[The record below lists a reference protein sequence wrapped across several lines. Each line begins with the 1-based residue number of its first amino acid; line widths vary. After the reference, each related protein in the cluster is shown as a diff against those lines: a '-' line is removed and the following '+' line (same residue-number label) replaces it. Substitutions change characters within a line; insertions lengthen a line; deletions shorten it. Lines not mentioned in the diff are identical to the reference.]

1 MRPLMTTASLAVL
14 CLCVST
20 PALAH
25 VPDPG
30 DPGDPGDPIRLE
42 EVIVTATRLPRPVT
56 ETPGARVF
64 TEADIEA
71 RGAIFAADLL
81 AEVPGAALA
90 RTGPFGGLTQL
101 RLRGASPGKTLVLID
116 GVPVNDPAEINGAY
130 DFSSLSLADIAQ
142 MEVLSGPQSSLWGS
156 DAIGGVVAL
165 TTRETSG
172 FRADLEAGS
181 LNTRRGAL
189 SVGRAGERGALGL
202 SVAGFRT
209 DGVSAAAAGTEDDGF
224 ETLTAGLKGRIIP
237 RAGVEL
243 DGGLRWTRSRV
254 AIDGY
259 PAPAFV
265 LGDTDDVSKS
275 ESWSG
280 HGRLSVQTGGVHH
293 RLTLA
298 ASDIERETR
307 SAYSN
312 RFDADRQVW
321 RWDMDGTGGEGRLSW
336 AAGLERRT
344 ESANLDSGLSDDL
357 GTSSVYGTVL
367 VPLTSRVTV
376 GAALRHDD
384 TDDFG
389 TATTGRLTAHVDLGA
404 GFGLSGAVG
413 TGFKAPTVSQSVCDF
428 CFSADPFPTLRPE
441 HAEGAELALG
451 WQSPGGGLT
460 GRVTVYRLTIED
472 QIIYRFDP
480 LTFDSVYINLDRTRT
495 DGVELESQ
503 LVLGAGFDLSLGY
516 AWTDARDESDGSPL
530 LRVPKHSGTVGLGY
544 SGKRLSGRLT
554 VRAEGDMPDSGG
566 TREGF
571 VTADLHLGYTL
582 TDQVELTARV
592 DNLSDERWQS
602 LLGYG
607 EPGRTVALGVRLRY

>member
-1 MRPLMTTASLAVL
+1 MRPLMMTASLAVL

-30 DPGDPGDPIRLE
+30 DPGDPIRLE
-42 EVIVTATRLPRPVT
+42 EVIVTATRLPQPVT

-165 TTRETSG
+165 TTREASG

-237 RAGVEL
+237 RVGVEL

-254 AIDGY
+254 EIDGY

-275 ESWSG
+275 EGWSG
-280 HGRLSVQTGGVHH
+280 HGRLSVQTGGVRH

-321 RWDMDGTGGEGRLSW
+321 RWDMDGTGGEGRVTW

-367 VPLTSRVTV
+367 FPLTSRVTV

-389 TATTGRLTAHVDLGA
+389 TATTGRVTAHADLGT
-404 GFGLSGAVG
+404 GFGLSGAFG

-451 WQSPGGGLT
+451 WQSPGGGIT
-460 GRVTVYRLTIED
+460 GRLTVYRLTIED
-472 QIIYRFDP
+472 QIIYDFDTV
-480 LTFDSVYINLDRTRT
+480 TFDSVYINLDRTRT
-495 DGVELESQ
+495 DGIELEGRALLS
-503 LVLGAGFDLSLGY
+503 GGFDLSLTYG
-516 AWTDARDESDGSPL
+516 WTDARDESDGDPL
-530 LRVPKHSGTVGLGY
+530 LRVPEHAGTVGLGY
-544 SGKRLSGRLT
+544 TGERLSGRLT
-554 VRAEGDMPDSGG
+554 VRAEGDMPDAGG

-582 TDQVELTARV
+582 TDQAELTARV

-607 EPGRTVALGVRLRY
+607 EPGRAVTVGVRLRY

>member
-1 MRPLMTTASLAVL
+1 MRHLMTTASLAVL
-14 CLCVST
+14 CLCAST

-25 VPDPG
+25 DPDPG
-30 DPGDPGDPIRLE
+30 DPGDPVRLE
-42 EVIVTATRLPRPVT
+42 EVIVTATRLPQPEG

-130 DFSSLSLADIAQ
+130 DFSSLSLSDIAQ

-165 TTRETSG
+165 TTREVDG
-172 FRADLEAGS
+172 LRADLEAGS

-202 SVAGFRT
+202 SVSGFRT
-209 DGVSAAAAGTEDDGF
+209 DGVSAAASGTEDDGF
-224 ETLTAGLKGRIIP
+224 QTLTAGLKGRIML

-243 DGGLRWTRSRV
+243 DGGLRWTKSRV
-254 AIDGY
+254 EIDGY

-275 ESWSG
+275 EGWSG
-280 HGRLSVQTGGVHH
+280 HGRLSVRTGRVRH
-293 RLTLA
+293 RLMLA
-298 ASDIERETR
+298 ASDTERETR
-307 SAYSN
+307 SAYAN
-312 RFDADRQVW
+312 RFEADRQVW
-321 RWDMDGTGGEGRLSW
+321 RWDMDGTGGEGRLTW
-336 AAGLERRT
+336 AVGLERRA
-344 ESANLDSGLSDDL
+344 ESANLDSGLADDL
-357 GTSSVYGTVL
+357 GTSSIYGTVL
-367 VPLTSRVTV
+367 IPVTSRVTV
-376 GAALRHDD
+376 GVALRHDD

-389 TATTGRLTAHVDLGA
+389 AATTGRLTAHADLGA
-404 GFGLSGAVG
+404 GFGLSGAFG

-451 WQSPGGGLT
+451 WQSPRGGIA
-460 GRVTVYRLTIED
+460 GRLTVYRLTIED

-480 LTFDSVYINLDRTRT
+480 VTFDSVYINLDRTRT
-495 DGVELESQ
+495 DGIELEGRV
-503 LVLGAGFDLSLGY
+503 VLGAGFDLSLTYG
-516 AWTDARDESDGSPL
+516 WTDARDESDGEPL
-530 LRVPKHSGTVGLGY
+530 LRVPEHAGTVGLGY
-544 SGKRLSGRLT
+544 SGARLSGRLT

-571 VTADLHLGYTL
+571 VTADLHLGYAL

-592 DNLSDERWQS
+592 DNLSDARWQS

-607 EPGRTVALGVRLRY
+607 EPGRTFALGVRLRY

>member
-14 CLCVST
+14 CLCASP

-25 VPDPG
+25 DPGSSDPG
-30 DPGDPGDPIRLE
+30 DPVELE
-42 EVIVTATRLPRPVT
+42 EVIVTATRLPQPEA

-165 TTRETSG
+165 TTREVDG
-172 FRADLEAGS
+172 LRADLEAGS
-181 LNTRRGAL
+181 LNTQQGAL
-189 SVGRAGERGALGL
+189 SVGRSGERGALGL
-202 SVAGFRT
+202 SVSGFRT
-209 DGVSAAAAGTEDDGF
+209 DGVSAAASGTEDDGF
-224 ETLTAGLKGRIIP
+224 QTLTAGLRGRITP

-243 DGGLRWTRSRV
+243 DGAIRWTQSRV
-254 AIDGY
+254 EIDGY

-275 ESWSG
+275 EGWSG
-280 HGRLSVQTGGVHH
+280 HGRLSVQTGGARH

-298 ASDIERETR
+298 ATDIERETR
-307 SAYSN
+307 SDFAN
-312 RFDADRQVW
+312 RFEADRQVW

-336 AAGLERRT
+336 AVGLERRA
-344 ESANLDSGLSDDL
+344 ESADLDSGLSDDL
-357 GTSSVYGTVL
+357 GTSSIYGTVL
-367 VPLTSRVTV
+367 FPVTSRVTV

-389 TATTGRLTAHVDLGA
+389 AATTGRVTAHADLGA
-404 GFGLSGAVG
+404 GFGLSGAFG

-428 CFSADPFPTLRPE
+428 CFSADPFPALRPE

-451 WQSPGGGLT
+451 WQSRGGGLT
-460 GRVTVYRLTIED
+460 GRLTVYRLIIED
-472 QIIYRFDP
+472 QIVYRFDP

-495 DGVELESQ
+495 DGVELEGRA
-503 LVLGAGFDLSLGY
+503 LLGGGFDLSLTYG
-516 AWTDARDESDGSPL
+516 WTDARDDTTGLAL
-530 LRVPKHSGTVGLGY
+530 LRVPEHSGTVGLGY
-544 SGKRLSGRLT
+544 SGERLSGRLT

-566 TREGF
+566 TRDGF
-571 VTADLHLGYTL
+571 VTADLHLGYAL
-582 TDQVELTARV
+582 TDQVEVTARV
-592 DNLSDERWQS
+592 DNLSDEHWQS
-602 LLGYG
+602 LRGYG
-607 EPGRTVALGVRLRY
+607 EPGRTFALGVRLRY

>member
-1 MRPLMTTASLAVL
+1 MRHPMTTASLAVL
-14 CLCVST
+14 WLCAST

-25 VPDPG
+25 EPDPG
-30 DPGDPGDPIRLE
+30 DSGEPVRLE
-42 EVIVTATRLPRPVT
+42 EVIVTATRLPKPEA

-90 RTGPFGGLTQL
+90 RTGPFGGLAQL

-130 DFSSLSLADIAQ
+130 DFSSLSLSDIAQ

-165 TTRETSG
+165 TTREVDG
-172 FRADLEAGS
+172 LRADLEAGS
-181 LNTRRGAL
+181 LNTQRGAL
-189 SVGRAGERGALGL
+189 AVGRAGERGALGL
-202 SVAGFRT
+202 SVSGFRT
-209 DGVSAAAAGTEDDGF
+209 DGVSAAASGTEDDGF
-224 ETLTAGLKGRIIP
+224 RTLTAGLKGRITP
-237 RAGVEL
+237 AKGVEL
-243 DGGLRWTRSRV
+243 DGALRWTQSRV
-254 AIDGY
+254 EIDGF

-275 ESWSG
+275 EGWSG
-280 HGRLSVQTGGVHH
+280 HGRLSVRTGGVRH

-298 ASDIERETR
+298 ASDLERETR
-307 SAYSN
+307 SDFAN
-312 RFDADRQVW
+312 RFEADRKVW
-321 RWDMDGTGGEGRLSW
+321 RWDMDGTGGEGRLTW
-336 AAGLERRT
+336 AAGLERRA
-344 ESANLDSGLSDDL
+344 ESADLDSGLSDVL
-357 GTSSVYGTVL
+357 GTRSIYGTVL
-367 VPLTSRVTV
+367 FPLTSRVTL

-389 TATTGRLTAHVDLGA
+389 AATTGRLTAHADLGA
-404 GFGLSGAVG
+404 GFGLSGAFG

-451 WQSPGGGLT
+451 WQSPGGGIRGRLT
-460 GRVTVYRLTIED
+460 LYRLTIED
-472 QIIYRFDP
+472 QILYRFDP

-495 DGVELESQ
+495 DGLELEG
-503 LVLGAGFDLSLGY
+503 LALLGGGFDLSLTWG
-516 AWTDARDESDGSPL
+516 WTDARDESDGDPL
-530 LRVPKHSGTVGLGY
+530 LRVPEHSGTVGLGY
-544 SGKRLSGRLT
+544 SGERLSGRLT
-554 VRAEGDMPDSGG
+554 VRAEGDMPDAGG
-566 TREGF
+566 TRDGF

-592 DNLSDERWQS
+592 DSLSDERWQS

-607 EPGRTVALGVRLRY
+607 EPGRTASLGVRLRY